1 LGDNL
6 PPQSAAGACAA
17 LALISQPQGESMS
30 SIPTLRSIALGAAA
44 LVLAAAAHAQVSVK
58 EAWVRATVAQ
68 QKATGAF
75 MQLTA
80 AQDTQLIS
88 VSSPVAAVTEI
99 HEMTMDGGVM
109 KMHAVPTLA
118 LPAGKPVD
126 LKPGSYHVMLLD
138 LKAQVKE
145 GDTVPVTLTLQ
156 GADGKRQTLEV
167 KATARPLGAA
177 MPQAGEHAGHMHH
190 GQ

>member
-1 LGDNL
+1 
-6 PPQSAAGACAA
+6 
-17 LALISQPQGESMS
+17 MS
-30 SIPTLRSIALGAAA
+30 SILTLRSIALGAAA
-44 LVLAAAAHAQVSVK
+44 LVLAAAAQAQVSVK
-58 EAWVRATVAQ
+58 DAWVRATVAQ

-80 AQDTQLIS
+80 TQDTQL
-88 VSSPVAAVTEI
+88 VAASSPVAAVTEI
-99 HEMTMDGGVM
+99 HEMRMDGGVM
-109 KMHAVPTLA
+109 KMNAIPALA

-126 LKPGSYHVMLLD
+126 LKPGSYHVMLMD
-138 LKAQVKE
+138 LKAQVKV

-167 KATARPLGAA
+167 QATARALGSA
-177 MPQAGEHAGHMHH
+177 MPKAAGEHAGHMHH